1 MVKYRRCWS
10 SALLSRGEGVKCMYR
25 QTNQSMAS
33 SRQEQEALWYLGG
46 LRIIQELQTQ
56 VKRTSKIFEYL
67 VPAKTSVLSYAPD
80 PEDAAFYIAGGEAAF
95 QSGETTI
102 QATPGTFLFLPRSTG
117 YRYMVPAT
125 GSMRLLTWTT
135 PPGFAQQ
142 VTSMGNPGEAFVL
155 SPPPAPE
162 SEKVQQLATL
172 LRAWLESPQ

>member
-1 MVKYRRCWS
+1 MLERLGLR
-10 SALLSRGEGVKCMYR
+10 SRGEEAKWMYR
-25 QTNQSMAS
+25 QTSQSLAS
-33 SRQEQEALWYLGG
+33 SQQEQETLWYLGG
-46 LRIIQELQTQ
+46 LRIIQALQTQ
-56 VKRTSKIFEYL
+56 GKMTSKIFEYL

-80 PEDAAFYIAGGEAAF
+80 PEDAAFYITGGEATF

-102 QATPGTFLFLPRSTG
+102 QATAGTFLFLPRSTG
-117 YRYMVPAT
+117 YRYIVPPT

-155 SPPPAPE
+155 SPPPTPE

-172 LRAWLESPQ
+172 LIAWLESLQ